1 MPTESPAQTTML
13 AAMTTRG
20 WRAQKVPHRVNA
32 FTMPSSNLTP
42 AMVSTLN
49 FSKMVW
55 LRERDFLTFL
65 MLPFLVRPPFWCKS
79 VSRKG

>member
-1 MPTESPAQTTML
+1 MYVVGVCSLIDKWCLFHLLTLSQMIPTESPMHTATL

-20 WRAQKVPHRVNA
+20 WRAQKVPQRVNA

-42 AMVSTLN
+42 AMVRRLN

-55 LRERDFLTFL
+55 LRE
-65 MLPFLVRPPFWCKS
+65 
-79 VSRKG
+79 